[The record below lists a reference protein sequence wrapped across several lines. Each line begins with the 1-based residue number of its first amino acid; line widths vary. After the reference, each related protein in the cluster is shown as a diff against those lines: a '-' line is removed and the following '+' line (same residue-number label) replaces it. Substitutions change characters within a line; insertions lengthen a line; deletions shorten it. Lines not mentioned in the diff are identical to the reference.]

1 MQSPAVTLTSPLRLM
16 TRVISCQLTEQRG
29 YVCRVRREKVDS
41 RGLKQ
46 DSDVMCLQYCA
57 FVDLKWRT
65 PQLKTKRLKGGFY
78 KGLVATFPDVSSRR
92 GRVNLHDAYVIKRRQ
107 T

>member
-29 YVCRVRREKVDS
+29 YVSRVRREKVDS

-46 DSDVMCLQYCA
+46 KIVTSCVCNTA
-57 FVDLKWRT
+57 
-65 PQLKTKRLKGGFY
+65 RL
-78 KGLVATFPDVSSRR
+78 S
-92 GRVNLHDAYVIKRRQ
+92 I
-107 T
+107 